1 MHLREKQ
8 YRVCES
14 KSDTMKFTRHR
25 RSLAERM
32 NSPLRL
38 SIALLVLVLA
48 EIPAVGQI
56 SFTTAVDLALK
67 NSPRV
72 KAAEADVAKA
82 QAALEET
89 KDVYIPSLVVGA
101 GLGYSYGFP
110 LGQPSVFNFTSQ
122 SLVFNF
128 SQQDYI
134 RAARASLNAANLALR
149 DARQAV
155 AEDAAITYL
164 ALHRDQE
171 RQAALVDQSGYAGR
185 LVGIVQ
191 DRLNAGQDTP
201 IDLTTARLTEAQ
213 IRLTRMRAEDDT
225 EADRTHLA
233 RLTGLPATGLSV
245 VPSSIP
251 QFSPPPA
258 SDAPSGPVTSPS
270 IESAYAVAK
279 AKQQIAF
286 GDARYLW
293 RPQIY
298 FVAQYSL
305 FAKFNNYDLYYNRF
319 QYNNAGIGV
328 DIKFPVFDAVQRA
341 KSRESAAEASRA
353 QHEANAA
360 RDQFLEGRLKVRR
373 ATAELAARAEVAS
386 LDQQLAEQQLDV
398 MLVQLNGTGNS
409 SAQQM
414 TPKDEQ
420 NSRIAEREKYLAYL
434 DAGFQMKQAQINL
447 MRQTGDLETWLKSAV
462 QSQPQDA
469 SKPQ

>member
-1 MHLREKQ
+1 MI
-8 YRVCES
+8 
-14 KSDTMKFTRHR
+14 T
-25 RSLAERM
+25 
-32 NSPLRL
+32 PLRL
-38 SIALLVLVLA
+38 SVALLVFALA
-48 EIPAVGQI
+48 EAPAVAQI

-72 KAAEADVAKA
+72 KAAEAEVEKA

-89 KDVYIPSLVVGA
+89 KDVYIPSLIGGS

-122 SLVFNF
+122 SLLFNF

-171 RQAALVDQSGYAGR
+171 RQAAMVDQSGYAGR
-185 LVGIVQ
+185 LVNIVQ

-201 IDLTTARLTEAQ
+201 IDLTTARLTAAQ
-213 IRLTRMRAEDDT
+213 IRLSRMRAEDDT

-233 RLTGLPATGLSV
+233 RLTGLPAVGLGV

-258 SDAPSGPVTSPS
+258 SDSPSGPVTSPS

-341 KSRESAAEASRA
+341 KSRESAAEAARA

-373 ATAELAARAEVAS
+373 ATAELAARAEVAD
-386 LDQQLAEQQLDV
+386 LDQQLAKQQLDV
-398 MLVQLNGTGNS
+398 MLVQLSTSGS
-409 SAQQM
+409 SGSQM

-420 NSRIAEREKYLAYL
+420 NSRIAEREKYIAYL
-434 DAGFQMKQAQINL
+434 EAGYQMKQAQINL
-447 MRQTGDLETWLKSAV
+447 MRQTGELENWLKSAT
-462 QSQPQDA
+462 QLQPQEA

>member
-1 MHLREKQ
+1 
-8 YRVCES
+8 
-14 KSDTMKFTRHR
+14 
-25 RSLAERM
+25 M

-38 SIALLVLVLA
+38 SIALVLLVLA
-48 EIPAVGQI
+48 EMPAAGQI
-56 SFTTAVDLALK
+56 SFTTAIDLALK

-72 KAAEADVAKA
+72 KAAEADAAKA

-89 KDVYIPSLVVGA
+89 KDVYIPSLVLGA

-122 SLVFNF
+122 SLLFNF
-128 SQQDYI
+128 SQQDYV

-149 DARQAV
+149 DIRQAV

-171 RQAALVDQSGYAGR
+171 RQVAVGDQSGYAQR
-185 LVGIVQ
+185 LVAIVQ
-191 DRLNAGQDTP
+191 NRLDAGQDTP
-201 IDLTTARLTEAQ
+201 IDLTTARLTAAQ
-213 IRLTRMRAEDDT
+213 IRLTRLRYEDDT
-225 EADRTHLA
+225 EADRMHLA
-233 RLTGLPATGLSV
+233 RLCGLPPAGLTV
-245 VPSSIP
+245 EPSSIP
-251 QFSPPPA
+251 QFAPPPPD
-258 SDAPSGPVTSPS
+258 DAPSAPITSPS
-270 IESAYAVAK
+270 IQSAYAIAK

-341 KSRESAAEASRA
+341 KSRESAAEAARA
-353 QHEANAA
+353 QHEADAA

-373 ATAELAARAEVAS
+373 ATAELAARAEVAD
-386 LDQQLAEQQLDV
+386 LDQQLARQQLEV
-398 MLVQLNGTGNS
+398 MMVQLNNSGTSGS
-409 SAQQM
+409 QM

-420 NSRIAEREKYLAYL
+420 NSRIAEREKYITYL
-434 DAGFQMKQAQINL
+434 EAGYQMKQAQINL
-447 MRQTGDLETWLKSAV
+447 MRQTGELETWLKSAAG
-462 QSQPQDA
+462 SELRNA
-469 SKPQ
+469 NKP

>member
-1 MHLREKQ
+1 
-8 YRVCES
+8 
-14 KSDTMKFTRHR
+14 
-25 RSLAERM
+25 M

-72 KAAEADVAKA
+72 KAAEAEVAKA
-82 QAALEET
+82 QAALEES
-89 KDVYIPSLVVGA
+89 KDVYLPTLVVGS
-101 GLGYSYGFP
+101 GLGFSYGFP

-122 SLVFNF
+122 SLVFNY
-128 SQQDYI
+128 SQKDYV
-134 RAARASLNAANLALR
+134 RAARASWNAANFALH

-155 AEDAAITYL
+155 AEDAVMTYL
-164 ALHRDQE
+164 ALERDQE
-171 RQAALVDQSGYAGR
+171 RQAALDDQNGYARR
-185 LVGIVQ
+185 LVDIVQ
-191 DRLNAGQDTP
+191 DRVNVGQDTP
-201 IDLTTARLTEAQ
+201 IDLTTAQLTAAQ
-213 IRLTRMRAEDDT
+213 IRLTRLRSEDDT
-225 EADRTHLA
+225 EADRAHLA

-251 QFSPPPA
+251 QF
-258 SDAPSGPVTSPS
+258 APSHTDDSRSRAITSPA
-270 IESAYAVAK
+270 IDSAYEVAK

-286 GDARYLW
+286 GDARYML

-305 FAKFNNYDLYYNRF
+305 FAKFNNYDLYYQRF

-328 DIKFPVFDAVQRA
+328 EIKLPIFDAVQKA
-341 KSRESAAEASRA
+341 KARESAADAARA
-353 QHEANAA
+353 QHEADSA

-386 LDQQLAEQQLDV
+386 LDQQLAKQQLDI

-434 DAGFQMKQAQINL
+434 DAGFQMRQAQINL
-447 MRQTGDLETWLKSAV
+447 MRQTGELETWLKSAA
-462 QSQPQDA
+462 QSQPQEA
-469 SKPQ
+469 SKP